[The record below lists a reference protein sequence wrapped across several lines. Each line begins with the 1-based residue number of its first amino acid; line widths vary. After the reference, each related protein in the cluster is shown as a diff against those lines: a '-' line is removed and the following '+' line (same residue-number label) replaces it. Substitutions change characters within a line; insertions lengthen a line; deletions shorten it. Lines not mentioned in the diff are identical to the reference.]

1 MRKLIGPTIRSA
13 HVGWIRCANIASGK
27 KNGQGVTTLPAFFK
41 TEKITSRCNYAERY
55 APAQSPRQPCHPV
68 ALPESR

>member
-13 HVGWIRCANIASGK
+13 HVGWIRCASIASGNK
-27 KNGQGVTTLPAFFK
+27 KGQGVTTLPFLFK
-41 TEKITSRCNYAERY
+41 TKKITSRCNYAAHY
-55 APAQSPRQPCHPV
+55 APAQSPRQPCRPT

>member
-1 MRKLIGPTIRSA
+1 MRKLIGPTILSA
-13 HVGWIRCANIASGK
+13 HVSWILRIRQ
-27 KNGQGVTTLPAFFK
+27 KNGQGVITLPIFFK

-55 APAQSPRQPCHPV
+55 APAQSPRQPYHPA